1 MRLLVGRIGRAH
13 GILGEATIEVR
24 TDDPD
29 IRFAIGATVSTDKHG
44 DLTVVSGR
52 VHNGILLLG
61 FKGITTRNQIEELR
75 NEMLY
80 SDVDINESTGDD
92 DQYHV
97 LQLIGC
103 MTYLES
109 GDQYGEVSDVINLP
123 GQDLLAIQTEQGES
137 LIPFVHQ
144 LVPEVDVKNKRI
156 VVIPLNPKSRIPLW
170 TRPETIVRSPCLSV
184 FTVAPIAK
192 RVSGSSVR
200 TSIVASPRIP

>member
-61 FKGITTRNQIEELR
+61 FKGITTRNQIEELC

-156 VVIPLNPKSRIPLW
+156 VVIPP
-170 TRPETIVRSPCLSV
+170 TI
-184 FTVAPIAK
+184 TGEMK
-192 RVSGSSVR
+192 
-200 TSIVASPRIP
+200 